1 MIVTIDGP
9 AGSGKSTVAQIL
21 ARRLGYRYLD
31 TGAMYRAVTLH
42 LLDHGGDAEAVA
54 ASEAWQSLVDD
65 PRLRSPA
72 VNEAVSAVA
81 GRPEVRRA
89 LRGVQRAFLREGDA
103 VAEGRDIGEV
113 VWPEAELK
121 IWLDADPAVRAA
133 RRTEEVGSR
142 TAGDAIL
149 ERDRRD
155 AVQTV
160 RPDGSVVI
168 DTGPL
173 DADQV
178 VERILAL
185 VAVRSA

>member
-9 AGSGKSTVAQIL
+9 AGAGKSTVARLL
-21 ARRLGYRYLD
+21 AERLGYRYLD

-42 LLDHGGDAEAVA
+42 LLQHGGDAEAVA
-54 ASEAWQSLVDD
+54 ASGAWQSLADD
-65 PRLRSPA
+65 PLLRGPE
-72 VNEAVSAVA
+72 VNEAVSDVA

-89 LRGVQRAFLREGDA
+89 LRGVQRSFLRRGDA

-121 IWLDADPAVRAA
+121 VWLDADPAVRAA
-133 RRTEEVGSR
+133 RRMQEVGSER
-142 TAGDAIL
+142 AGDAIL

-173 DADQV
+173 DVAEV
-178 VERILAL
+178 VDRIAAL
-185 VAVRSA
+185 VAARSA